1 MGVPLSR
8 AWEICRLLDEEDA
21 LTCARSID
29 RAIALTQ
36 PTTGTGKTGRAGLP
50 RGSTNA
56 SIDSPLDPV
65 ASERVRKVSRR
76 RLGLSG

>member
-21 LTCARSID
+21 LACARSLD
-29 RAIALTQ
+29 RAVVLSQ

-50 RGSTNA
+50 RGATNA
-56 SIDSPLDPV
+56 TIDSPLDP
-65 ASERVRKVSRR
+65 AATERVRKMSRR